1 MRGAAGSNPGVRLL
15 DKYDQKIMALLQDD
29 GRMSISQ
36 LAREV
41 SLSRSAVTE
50 RLKRLEEQQ
59 IISGYHAR
67 LGTAQQPPIR
77 AYFELFYQV
86 ARCEQYAEQLRLL
99 PEVQLCHSISGQTDM
114 LVYVEVADMTRLE
127 SLRREIENLPNITM
141 VKTHMVLSE
150 LINRKF

>member
-1 MRGAAGSNPGVRLL
+1 VWLL

-50 RLKRLEEQQ
+50 RLKRLEEQH

-67 LGTAQQPPIR
+67 LGTSQQPPIR

-114 LVYVEVADMTRLE
+114 LVYVEVADMARLE

>member
-1 MRGAAGSNPGVRLL
+1 M

-50 RLKRLEEQQ
+50 RLKRHEEQH

-67 LGTAQQPPIR
+67 PGTAQQPPIR

-114 LVYVEVADMTRLE
+114 LVYVEVADMARLE

>member
-1 MRGAAGSNPGVRLL
+1 ML

-67 LGTAQQPPIR
+67 LGSAQQPPIR

-114 LVYVEVADMTRLE
+114 LVYVEVANMTRLE
-127 SLRREIENLPNITM
+127 SLRREMENLPNITM

>member
-1 MRGAAGSNPGVRLL
+1 ML

-67 LGTAQQPPIR
+67 LGSAQQPPIR

>member
-1 MRGAAGSNPGVRLL
+1 M

-67 LGTAQQPPIR
+67 LGSAQQAPIR
-77 AYFELFYQV
+77 AYFELFYKV

-114 LVYVEVADMTRLE
+114 MVYVEVADMARLE

-141 VKTHMVLSE
+141 LKTHMVLSE

>member
-1 MRGAAGSNPGVRLL
+1 M

-67 LGTAQQPPIR
+67 LGSAQQPPIR

>member
-1 MRGAAGSNPGVRLL
+1 VWLL

>member
-1 MRGAAGSNPGVRLL
+1 VWLL

-67 LGTAQQPPIR
+67 LGSAQQPPIR

-114 LVYVEVADMTRLE
+114 LVYVEVADMARLE

>member
-1 MRGAAGSNPGVRLL
+1 ML

-50 RLKRLEEQQ
+50 RLKRLEEQH

-114 LVYVEVADMTRLE
+114 LVYVEVADMARLE

>member
-1 MRGAAGSNPGVRLL
+1 ML

-67 LGTAQQPPIR
+67 LGSAQQPPIR

-114 LVYVEVADMTRLE
+114 LVYVEVANMTRLE
-127 SLRREIENLPNITM
+127 SLPREMENLPNITM

>member
-1 MRGAAGSNPGVRLL
+1 ML

-67 LGTAQQPPIR
+67 LGSAQQAPIR

>member
-1 MRGAAGSNPGVRLL
+1 LL

-50 RLKRLEEQQ
+50 RLKRLEESHT
-59 IISGYHAR
+59 ISGYHAR
-67 LGTAQQPPIR
+67 LGTLRQPPIR

>member
-1 MRGAAGSNPGVRLL
+1 ML

-50 RLKRLEEQQ
+50 RLKRLEEQH

-67 LGTAQQPPIR
+67 HSAATADPRLFR
-77 AYFELFYQV
+77 AV
-86 ARCEQYAEQLRLL
+86 L
-99 PEVQLCHSISGQTDM
+99 PGGAL
-114 LVYVEVADMTRLE
+114 
-127 SLRREIENLPNITM
+127 
-141 VKTHMVLSE
+141 
-150 LINRKF
+150 